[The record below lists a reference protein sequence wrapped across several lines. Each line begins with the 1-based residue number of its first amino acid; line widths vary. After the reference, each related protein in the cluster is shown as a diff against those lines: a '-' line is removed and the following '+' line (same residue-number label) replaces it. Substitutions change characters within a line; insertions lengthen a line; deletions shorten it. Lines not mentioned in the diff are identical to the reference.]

1 MLCASRYVNNNEVHH
16 PTSACLF
23 APCISLSCT
32 LAVEKCTQSW
42 QGFGLFVYLNRTRP
56 KLPATLELCK
66 LNINE
71 TVKRLFVSW
80 VEMQPSI
87 QVLLNTVLFV
97 SRNIITVSQAVPRVA
112 LQYTEKQARRGGTA
126 TCTPWTWF
134 LLYWERKYQEPLWKV
149 DKEGFIRRYEKAS
162 YALTRF
168 DADILKYL
176 QLQEEVQVPSGVLT
190 QQLSCSFNATL

>member
-1 MLCASRYVNNNEVHH
+1 MEEVGL
-16 PTSACLF
+16 T
-23 APCISLSCT
+23 LS
-32 LAVEKCTQSW
+32 
-42 QGFGLFVYLNRTRP
+42 
-56 KLPATLELCK
+56 KLH
-66 LNINE
+66 I
-71 TVKRLFVSW
+71 VS
-80 VEMQPSI
+80 
-87 QVLLNTVLFV
+87 VLW
-97 SRNIITVSQAVPRVA
+97 
-112 LQYTEKQARRGGTA
+112 ARRGGTA
-126 TCTPWTWF
+126 TCTPWTWCMHFIWSGARNLQYMF